1 MMRARVGLAVA
12 WLVIGACASTP
23 TQPTRATPARPAAQA
38 PAATQARS
46 EAGREP
52 APLDPHAPARIETA
66 TYVLELTSAADVTI
80 AQRAEVSLTLE
91 GRGGFHVNL
100 EYPLRVELGGSSTL
114 VLERT
119 TLEASDA
126 AEIGDER
133 ARWKAQAH
141 WSAAGEQWIAAR
153 VQFAMCTEDAC
164 VPDERVV
171 AAAVQVR

>member
-1 MMRARVGLAVA
+1 MMRARVGLVVA
-12 WLVIGACASTP
+12 WLVIGACASAP
-23 TQPTRATPARPAAQA
+23 TQPTRTTRARHAVQA
-38 PAATQARS
+38 PAATQAQS

-66 TYVLELTSAADVTI
+66 TYVLELASAADVST
-80 AQRAEVSLTLE
+80 AQPTEVWLTLE

-100 EYPLRVELGGSSTL
+100 EYPLRVELGGSSQL
-114 VLERT
+114 VLEKT
-119 TLEASDA
+119 TLRTGDA
-126 AEIGDER
+126 AEVGDAR

-171 AAAVQVR
+171 AVTVQVR